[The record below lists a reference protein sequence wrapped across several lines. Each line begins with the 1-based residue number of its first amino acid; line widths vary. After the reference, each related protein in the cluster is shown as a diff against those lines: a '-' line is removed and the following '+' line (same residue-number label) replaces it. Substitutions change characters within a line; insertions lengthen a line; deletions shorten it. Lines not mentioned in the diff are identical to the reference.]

1 MRGPV
6 KLINRKNDLKKNY
19 MVRLEL
25 GFIFSLLVFIGL
37 FNINIKPAD
46 EGNGYVLD
54 TQETVYIEEIVQ
66 TKQEL
71 KAPPPPR
78 PVIPM
83 EVPNDEIIEDELIEL
98 DAELDMNDL
107 TMDLPPPPKA
117 FKEEEE
123 EEEVFVVVE
132 QMPELIGGITS
143 IQQLITYP
151 EMALNAGIEGRV
163 VVQFII
169 DVNGNVND
177 PIVVR
182 GIGGGCDEEAVRAV
196 REAKFI
202 PGKQRGK
209 PVRVRYSL
217 PVTFRLENS

>member
-1 MRGPV
+1 
-6 KLINRKNDLKKNY
+6 